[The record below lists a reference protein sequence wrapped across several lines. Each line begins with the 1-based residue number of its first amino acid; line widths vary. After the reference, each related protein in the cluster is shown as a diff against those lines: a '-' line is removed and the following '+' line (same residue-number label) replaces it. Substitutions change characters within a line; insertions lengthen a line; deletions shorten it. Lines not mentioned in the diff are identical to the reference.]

1 MGASVKAACPRLR
14 KHPMRAHGRVNLAL
28 ALGLA
33 RVGETN
39 NVRAAMRTGGL
50 WPLQRG
56 MVVPV
61 RRRRGLAPRRG

>member
-1 MGASVKAACPRLR
+1 MDASVKAHLPRLQ
-14 KHPMRAHGRVNLAL
+14 KHPMRARGRVNRAL

-50 WPLQRG
+50 WPRRRG